1 MNQYMIFCSNV
12 YLLKLDIALRSNVLI
27 VSIFLFTKSDIGIA
41 TVVILLPASV
51 TTCDK
56 NFYDQIMISRNL
68 KVIQSDLN
76 VFTKYCCFSF
86 LVH

>member
-1 MNQYMIFCSNV
+1 MNQYIIFCSNV

-56 NFYDQIMISRNL
+56 IFYDQIMMSRNL